1 MINIAQKL
9 LELARQKKVMIAV
22 AESCTGGLVTSAIT
36 SISGSSDVF
45 DRGFITYSY
54 ESKTE
59 ILGVPQ
65 ELIATKGAVSQEVA
79 EQMVLGT
86 IKNSHANLAVAITG
100 IAGPSG
106 GTASKPV
113 GLVYIAVK
121 YNENVEV
128 IENNFQGDRN
138 QIRTQA
144 AEKALELMYRKL
156 LS

>member
-1 MINIAQKL
+1 MNIAQKL

-36 SISGSSDVF
+36 AISGSSDVF

>member
-1 MINIAQKL
+1 MMNIAQKL

-36 SISGSSDVF
+36 AISGSSDVF

>member
-36 SISGSSDVF
+36 AVSGSSDVF

-79 EQMVLGT
+79 EQMVMGT
-86 IKNSHANLAVAITG
+86 IKSSHANLAVAITG

-144 AEKALELMYRKL
+144 TEKALELMYRKL